1 MRLTSSFAVFRYDP
15 HEKDL
20 AKARWYGREGRLD
33 AAEEEYRGALGRNP
47 DLMAGWLELFELL
60 RRSGR
65 HLDALTMAA
74 EAAEHFGPD
83 AAMPLALR
91 GAALA
96 ELGQTREAVKSL
108 ERALE
113 NDGNLALA
121 WHELAYAAYRTGE
134 YSRALLALDRAF
146 ALEPHTD
153 TLMLRGRILRDAGQY
168 DAAEVAF
175 EGAGQSAEHEIPRRD
190 AEREVA
196 ATRRAAALGGKR
208 ASDFTPR
215 ERAFAELGCLLLD
228 DGAPDVAP
236 GADDDGSPLLA
247 RCLASL
253 APLVRALG
261 WRPAAVAGAQAEDAQ
276 LADTVARALGTHA
289 QRPAVLDP
297 ADRPLIVTA
306 YNHGGEEWSKQ
317 LARLV
322 RWKSGASF
330 ALVQAPGV
338 IEMADVVGTLR
349 RLGDATSVYAATGRA
364 FARTPPPP
372 FDIGEAVL
380 LAGKA
385 SALWR
390 QRTGERP

>member
-15 HEKDL
+15 LEKDL
-20 AKARWYGREGRLD
+20 ARARWCGREGRLE

-47 DLMAGWLELFELL
+47 DLLAGWLELFDLL

-65 HLDALTMAA
+65 YLDALTMAA

-96 ELGQTREAVKSL
+96 ELGQTRDAVRSL

-113 NDGNLALA
+113 CDGNLALA
-121 WHELAYAAYRTGE
+121 WHELAYAAFKTGE

-153 TLMLRGRILRDAGQY
+153 TLMLRGRILREAGQY

-175 EGAGQSAEHEIPRRD
+175 EGAQQSAEHEIPRRD
-190 AEREVA
+190 AEREIA
-196 ATRRAAALGGKR
+196 ATRRAAALGRKR
-208 ASDFTPR
+208 ARDFTPR
-215 ERAFAELGCLLLD
+215 ERAFAELGGVLLD
-228 DGAPDVAP
+228 DGSDAAPP
-236 GADDDGSPLLA
+236 ADDDGSSLLA
-247 RCLASL
+247 RCLATL
-253 APLVRALG
+253 APLVRALA
-261 WRPAAVAGAQAEDAQ
+261 WRPAAVGGAQSEDAR
-276 LADTVARALGTHA
+276 LADIVARALGAHA
-289 QRPAVLDP
+289 VPLAALDP
-297 ADRPLIVTA
+297 GDRPLIVTA

-317 LARLV
+317 LARLA
-322 RWKSGASF
+322 RWRSGSSF

-338 IEMADVVGTLR
+338 IEPADVAGTLR
-349 RLGDATSVYAATGRA
+349 RLGDGTAVYAATARA
-364 FARTPPPP
+364 FAQASPPP
-372 FDIGEAVL
+372 FDITEAVS
-380 LAGKA
+380 LAGQA

-390 QRTGERP
+390 RRIDERP